1 MVPASSLQW
10 KMDVLEHLI
19 RCEWALPDL
28 GGAGRSQ
35 ITSQPHKKHW
45 SPTCWHFQNY
55 LGQ

>member
-1 MVPASSLQW
+1 MVPASSLKW